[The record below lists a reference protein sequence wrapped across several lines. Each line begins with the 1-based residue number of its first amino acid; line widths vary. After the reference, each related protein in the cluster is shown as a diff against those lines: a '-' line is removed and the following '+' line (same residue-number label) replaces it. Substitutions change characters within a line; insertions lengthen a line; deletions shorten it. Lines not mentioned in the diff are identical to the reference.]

1 MAIFSDWYFCH
12 VIQLSPQEM
21 SLYLNLL
28 TVLRSKNSGWAEM
41 EKALE
46 NLKSASTLHRA
57 YALPIL
63 VDIMFSYRERA
74 WYNPEAES
82 AHSEL
87 LLDAAEQIKQ
97 CLAYSDS
104 QLEHSCE
111 DSNKLCGLID
121 DMAGGDFTKL
131 KDELKGI
138 NCESG
143 QTGRMQSYL
152 ESDKQ
157 AMEIVL
163 LSMIR
168 SVGRDDP
175 EALDAIMESQQQ
187 FLETSYTGRNGILPK
202 MIALSIL
209 GSCKRG
215 FEAILPYLPENWLMY
230 PEYMRLAAETAF
242 APNLESGAESE
253 DAGPESDAEPE
264 EAETGAEA
272 ENTDLEADA
281 ETKNVAP
288 EPVASESD
296 MELENLFREG
306 LSLSFFQQYSY
317 KKFQNEASLWFRTER
332 LTDEDD
338 TNGNE
343 RDRSEK
349 QMLCAI
355 LWQAVLWEYAVELD
369 SRKAMRRLNNLWCVP
384 NYNGNRGYLREL
396 HKQKKI
402 TWTAYALAWISEAD
416 VLNNRKSGRGN
427 RDHLLMATCTPWQ
440 RCREEHVSNHSF
452 ARYPGMGTNCG
463 ALRAFSAVCVI
474 RALFDTDG
482 GRGNG
487 QGKPINL
494 LRLLLNLGAAFGI
507 PAVQQEWDAFSEN
520 HAWSETMRGLGLFA
534 NESLMALGTGA
545 VSSSL
550 PKELW
555 EQFVRIARQKAKKG
569 NRQLQ
574 MLAGQEGMLICA
586 RWAYN
591 AQRSDAAARDKRRR
605 SSWRDYERPLC
616 EYLFPL
622 SEEPAADRIRMD
634 ANALWLYE
642 RTQWHLCQQMEPF
655 REGNWYEGRSRLEN
669 APQIDVYALLRS
681 AQPSWEQWQGIA
693 LDRSAFTGEAWLVAL
708 TMRIQSGLAQRKMR
722 REWVEEWRDTLFQS
736 VDTWGSPVLFSML
749 IAMLRTEADP
759 AEADGGQFDEIL
771 HTVVK
776 VVDLSVTEENIS
788 CLYHLIDALP
798 TGEALFGTATLAGG
812 CGALL
817 LSLEE
822 RSKGSGVWN
831 DLKYYL
837 LQGLAERGRNTKYG
851 MQVLSDYLN
860 RHWDLQCESET
871 RKHYMVHKIQDDWQ
885 PLTDHFIQHNGET
898 LQAARQRL
906 NLQHRDLANGFAV
919 GGAVEARRTR
929 RLGIVCGRIHKKGEK
944 REEKNGEIK
953 LSVGFGGKQPEEIV
967 ISEQNRSRANSFA
980 VGNLITYHAE
990 AKRAFP
996 PFMDQPNGNDRFKAK
1011 LDEITTGGG
1020 VKLSGMMPPTADSG
1034 RQNETILNYW
1044 APNTLGFRNGSYPVE
1059 RGIRCQVAYDEQ
1071 MEAYLPIERD
1081 FFRLLMDHF
1090 YGRKSEGSVEL
1101 NYIESP
1107 YERGEGSALFSL
1119 SPGFNYRLDLLDW
1132 DEDSRK
1138 ALQENLYGKANA
1150 LGVKVT
1156 AQLTARDGFPYL
1168 TITGF
1173 DNRNQQWA
1181 ELFEFGEVYIARRNR
1196 STNVYQIERTVES
1209 GSIPVK
1215 AYLEASGN
1223 QAVQNVQLSEDGW
1236 SLTRQRQNM
1245 VVVTPYKTKYIR
1257 LQGDTR
1263 EQYRQIKEIL
1273 DLKAGDIIPMQAA
1286 FGSRGSTGY
1295 GTAYISRFGLKGMC
1309 SLESLSM
1316 VPELGEKDAFAK
1328 NRTCIIERVFDQEP
1342 RYRRTAKPFMPE
1354 YSVEGDAL
1362 TGIVTEIAD
1371 IDGDGI
1377 EQSVIKAAFLYG
1389 DRVCRLEIP
1398 YTAFD
1403 VPPQYSGS
1411 KVSLT
1416 KGEDGWTATAT
1427 LRDIRVRAL
1436 WEGKW
1441 HKDGVMEGVY
1451 LGEVRLPGQ
1460 PLCHATQDRSR
1471 PVIHFWPRRTRVS
1484 GAEQLCG
1491 ITANDIAG
1499 RGKRPPVVETSW
1511 LHCDPAVFPN
1521 ARWRSTVYF
1530 EYNKRTYWGEAVR
1543 GSFKNS
1549 SFMWNAS
1556 AEITQVSG
1564 GRDSELYILRRI
1576 FRNRSGAD
1584 YETVL
1589 SQSEQMEEINAQW
1602 YRKWYDEGDWHLT
1615 GKIQKGQFHIGDNR
1629 KLPAAVNGDFGK
1641 GWLSDVPFCEKEL
1654 LWYRKIANRY
1664 PENCAARVKM
1674 VLHNG
1679 QWAASCRQ
1687 AAPYSVDEKLAGVFG
1702 AGKDEVI
1709 KNNTLYFAGITE
1721 DGKLRLEWGY
1731 GYTLVVDSENVVD
1744 KDGGTI
1750 GPTLFFGDRITQFSI
1765 QESDGVWKLCV
1776 RELKKGTEFK
1786 VWRDAVF
1793 CSIVH
1798 LLKVF
1803 VSKEKNSVSI
1813 SNVSQAASNVGVNGT
1828 LSYGWGWQAHYNGRL
1843 DRESVQ
1849 LLLEETEESSE
1860 QYIFAQFLI
1869 RDGVDAKYQ
1878 REQVFHY
1885 ISLKQE
1891 DSLLSEL
1898 QGKRVCLTAGSIF
1911 SNYNKKNQRSLGN
1924 DYMLRFY
1931 LPTERPV
1938 SASEAPYEGGAHRRP
1953 SIVVTVMRRNFSVDE
1968 SKMRVSYDQDE
1979 ADAFFNHQMLV
1990 YLMNERSHVGTHE
2003 WFGSVLN
2010 TPLRSTTSL
2019 VRWVQSEPACIVSL
2033 GNEVSAEGVLLEED
2047 AYPVVGRIDTTQ
2059 VEVEVAPG
2067 ILSKIA
2073 KENIEGENHKGSIA
2087 QLIIEGEELKARV
2100 LLASDQTYVTEVGR
2114 AVELL
2119 VMDDAA
2125 KQFQP
2130 DAVNENKRIKHDFTV
2145 AGFPQLQLKSYFLER
2160 MMHRAWP
2167 RVGFVRREGDT
2178 LSVYEPN
2185 SKNGAAA
2192 ASIRIDAETGRPSLY
2207 FFEMGRT
2214 IRSDWSKLSFM
2225 DGDCAAIAE
2234 MVKKGVW
2241 HYHDK
2246 CYARIGP
2253 DGGWAVEP
2261 LPDGSD
2267 YREIVVFPDKRDR
2280 LRVRP
2285 SEFRQYGYSAR
2296 EIIEYGLPKDR
2307 NSFPVAGTDKDN
2319 IWIEVFPGRVVELPK
2334 SMLFVGRKKKDL
2346 STLKTSLLA
2355 PGDELIL
2362 DSHDFSYEGGQR
2374 RLTLIGINYGLRACA
2389 AQAGYLLL
2397 PVQEAVDGGLRLGG
2411 GRWQM
2416 TYPCAAEDLKAVG
2429 KSVALSQDNGLVL
2442 DCQPRRNNTIF
2453 VRMKG
2458 DCLYTET
2465 DRRYEVHI
2473 APNPMNWSG
2482 AEWLYKWLDDLRMRK
2497 AFFAAVGNV
2506 LPMTVTSYVKG
2517 NWPIEV
2523 CYVQPDEELCQVGD
2537 ILCCAVLGLVAEGKI
2552 LYVILRAGR
2561 LLLRVPYPQLLPGFP
2576 AKHAAAV
2583 IRYLQERPNGIWVH
2597 KSEDGWRSG
2606 IYSTQPT
2613 GKTDVYLT
2621 DWLEGT
2627 HGIVCLRADS
2637 MSLVWLP
2644 IKQAAFVETEFK
2656 SDPNRE
2662 RQIWNALKK
2671 ACEREREERKACG
2684 EYTESV
2690 LDAMYILKEGQY
2702 MEDIGA
2708 ISLIDAN
2715 PSNRSLRPR
2724 VNRRAIPLVE
2734 IQNKKMCACI
2744 AELYPH
2750 GSLIELYSEED
2761 GFDWGKPQPITISQ
2775 RTPNN
2780 AVKAVVEG
2788 SMHERIKLSPQLC
2801 AYFDKKNRFGSELD
2815 DDDEASGQERGIF
2828 EEAKG
2833 YFAQYEQSI
2842 SDVEYGRFSNLSGMI
2857 GPVEEK
2863 LLYLL
2868 TYVQEDRENG
2878 YWRCFRYICG
2888 YLNEWLEKRETQQL
2902 LGLGESR
2909 IRFPMVDICGVITAA
2924 LLMNYIVTRG
2934 GRAKKPELCIN
2945 MGKLSVHT
2953 VRMLGLACE
2962 ASIQQEV
2969 LAECV
2974 EKHTRGGLW
2983 ERMYILTLGGER
2995 SNGTS
3000 MRNYLGTL
3008 SQPQYNRMIST
3019 CRYILQQS
3027 MTEDRE
3033 LLLVAESLLYSVGK
3047 LDQYDSFEEHLNHQQ
3062 VPFLTWT
3069 LGKAGRALSP
3079 RESDLIEFDV
3089 LPASIFYQLRGIWN
3103 KICNRKFKS
3112 AYLYLDLG
3120 TEKLFNET
3128 QHGELENLIKNCK
3141 KSLMK
3146 ESRII

>member
-1 MAIFSDWYFCH
+1 MAIFSDWHFCH
-12 VIQLSPQEM
+12 NIQLSPQET

-28 TVLRSKNSGWAEM
+28 TVLRDKNSGRAEM

-46 NLKSASTLHRA
+46 GLKSASTLHRA
-57 YALPIL
+57 YALPVL
-63 VDIMFSYRERA
+63 VDILFSYRERA
-74 WYNPEAES
+74 WYNPEAGG
-82 AHSEL
+82 AHCEL
-87 LLDAAEQIKQ
+87 LLDAAEQLKQ
-97 CLAYSDS
+97 CLAYSDA
-104 QLEHSCE
+104 QLERSRE
-111 DSNKLCGLID
+111 DSNKLYGLID
-121 DMAGGDFTKL
+121 DMAGEDFTKL
-131 KDELKGI
+131 KDGLRGI
-138 NCESG
+138 HVKSG
-143 QTGRMQSYL
+143 QTGRVQSYL

-168 SVGRDDP
+168 SVGEDDP
-175 EALDAIMESQQQ
+175 EALDALMESQQQ
-187 FLETSYTGRNGILPK
+187 LLENSYRDRNGMLPK
-202 MIALSIL
+202 LIALSIL
-209 GSCKRG
+209 GGCKRG
-215 FEAILPYLPENWLMY
+215 FEAILPYLPEDWLMY

-242 APNLESGAESE
+242 APDLESGAETE
-253 DAGPESDAEPE
+253 AAEPE
-264 EAETGAEA
+264 PA
-272 ENTDLEADA
+272 
-281 ETKNVAP
+281 
-288 EPVASESD
+288 ASGFD
-296 MELENLFREG
+296 MELENLFRES

-317 KKFQNEASLWFRTER
+317 KIDQDEASLWFRTER
-332 LTDEDD
+332 LTDEAN
-338 TNGNE
+338 TNGTT

-369 SRKAMRRLNNLWCVP
+369 SRKALKRLDNLWCVP
-384 NYNGNRGYLREL
+384 NYSGNRGYLWEL
-396 HKQKKI
+396 YKQKKI
-402 TWTAYALAWISEAD
+402 TWAAFALARRSEAD
-416 VLNNRKSGRGN
+416 VFHNRKTGREN

-440 RCREEHVSNHSF
+440 RCREEHVVNHSF

-463 ALRAFSAVCVI
+463 ALRAFSALCVI
-474 RALFDTDG
+474 RALFDADAG
-482 GRGNG
+482 GCSNE

-520 HAWSETMRGLGLFA
+520 HVWSETMRGLGLFA
-534 NESLMALGTGA
+534 NESLMALGTGT

-555 EQFVRIARQKAKKG
+555 GQFVQIARQKAKKG

-574 MLAGQEGMLICA
+574 LLAGQEGMLICA

-605 SSWRDYERPLC
+605 SPWTDYERPLC

-622 SEEPAADRIRMD
+622 SEEPAADRIRID

-642 RTQWHLCQQMEPF
+642 RTKWHLCQQMEPF
-655 REGNWYEGRSRLEN
+655 REGNWYEGRGQREN
-669 APQIDVYALLRS
+669 APKIDVYALLRS
-681 AQPSWEQWQGIA
+681 AQPSWEQWQGLA
-693 LDRSAFTGEAWLVAL
+693 LDRSAFTGEAWLIGL
-708 TMRIQSGLAQRKMR
+708 TMRIQSGLTQRRVR
-722 REWVEEWRDTLFQS
+722 REWIEEWRDTLFQS
-736 VDTWGSPVLFSML
+736 VDAWGSPVLFSLL
-749 IAMLRTEADP
+749 IAMLRTDADP
-759 AEADGGQFDEIL
+759 AEEDGRQFDEIL

-776 VVDLSVTEENIS
+776 VIDLSVTEENIS

-798 TGEALFGTATLAGG
+798 AGEALFGTATLAGG

-822 RSKGSGVWN
+822 RSKDSGVWK

-860 RHWDLQCESET
+860 WHWDLRCESET
-871 RKHYMVHKIQDDWQ
+871 KKHYMVHEIQDDWQ

-898 LQAARQRL
+898 LQVARQRL
-906 NLQHRDLANGFAV
+906 NLRHRDLANGFAV
-919 GGAVEARRTR
+919 GGAAEASRTR
-929 RLGIVCGRIHKKGEK
+929 RLGIVCGRIRKKGEK
-944 REEKNGEIK
+944 REEKNGEFK
-953 LSVGFGGKQPEEIV
+953 LSVGFGGTQPEEIV
-967 ISEQNRSRANSFA
+967 ISEQNRFQPNRFA
-980 VGNLITYHAE
+980 VGSLITYHAE
-990 AKRAFP
+990 DKRASP

-1011 LDEITTGGG
+1011 LDEITTGRG
-1020 VKLSGMMPPTADSG
+1020 VKLSGIMPPTADSG

-1044 APNTLGFRNGSYPVE
+1044 APNTLGFRNGRYPVE
-1059 RGIRCQVAYDEQ
+1059 RGVSCQIAYDEQ

-1090 YGRKSEGSVEL
+1090 YGRKSESSVEL
-1101 NYIESP
+1101 YYIESP
-1107 YERGEGSALFSL
+1107 YERGEDSALFSL

-1132 DEDSRK
+1132 DEESRK
-1138 ALQENLYGKANA
+1138 TLREKLYGKANA

-1168 TITGF
+1168 TITDF
-1173 DNRNQQWA
+1173 DDQNQQWA
-1181 ELFEFGEVYIARRNR
+1181 ELFEFGEVYIARRNSR
-1196 STNVYQIERTVES
+1196 TNVYQIERTVES
-1209 GSIPVK
+1209 GSVPVA
-1215 AYLEASGN
+1215 AYLETGGK

-1236 SLTRQRQNM
+1236 SLTRQRQKL
-1245 VVVTPYKTKYIR
+1245 VAVTPYKTKYIR
-1257 LQGDTR
+1257 LLGDAG

-1273 DLKAGDIIPMQAA
+1273 DLKAGDIIPLQAA

-1295 GTAYISRFGLKGMC
+1295 GTAYISRFGLKGLC
-1309 SLESLSM
+1309 SLESLSL
-1316 VPELGEKDAFAK
+1316 VPDLGEKDAFAK
-1328 NRTCIIERVFDQEP
+1328 NRPCIIERVFDREAEH
-1342 RYRRTAKPFMPE
+1342 RRTAKPFTPTHP
-1354 YSVEGDAL
+1354 VEGDEL

-1371 IDGDGI
+1371 IDGDSI
-1377 EQSVIKAAFLYG
+1377 EQSVIKAAFLCG

-1427 LRDIRVRAL
+1427 LREIRVRAL
-1436 WEGKW
+1436 WKGEW
-1441 HKDGVMEGVY
+1441 HQDGDMEGVY
-1451 LGEVRLPGQ
+1451 LGEVKLPGQ
-1460 PLCHATQDRSR
+1460 PLCHATQDRNN
-1471 PVIHFWPRRTRVS
+1471 PVIHFWPRRTRVR

-1491 ITANDIAG
+1491 IPVNDIAG
-1499 RGKRPPVVETSW
+1499 RGKRPPIVETYW
-1511 LHCDPAVFPN
+1511 LRCDPAVFPN
-1521 ARWRSTVYF
+1521 ARWRSIVYF
-1530 EYNKRTYWGEAVR
+1530 EYNKRTYWGEAVS
-1543 GSFKNS
+1543 GNFKNS
-1549 SFMWNAS
+1549 SFMWHAS

-1564 GRDSELYILRRI
+1564 GKDDELYILRRI
-1576 FRNRSGAD
+1576 FQNRSGVDSEA
-1584 YETVL
+1584 VL
-1589 SQSEQMEEINAQW
+1589 SQREQMEEINALW
-1602 YRKWYDEGDWHLT
+1602 YRDWYDKGDWHLT
-1615 GKIQKGQFHIGDNR
+1615 GKIHKGQFHIEDGH
-1629 KLPAAVNGDFGK
+1629 KLPAVVEGDFTK

-1654 LWYRKIANRY
+1654 LWYRKSANRY

-1674 VLHNG
+1674 VPHNG
-1679 QWAASCRQ
+1679 QWVASCRQ
-1687 AAPYSVDEKLAGVFG
+1687 ASPYSVDEKLAGVFG

-1709 KNNTLYFAGITE
+1709 KNNTLYFAGLTE

-1750 GPTLFFGDRITQFSI
+1750 GPTLFFGDRITQFLV

-1776 RELKKGTEFK
+1776 MELKKGTEFK

-1813 SNVSQAASNVGVNGT
+1813 NNVSQAASKVGDNGT
-1828 LSYGWGWQAHYNGRL
+1828 LFDGWRWQTHYNGRL
-1843 DRESVQ
+1843 DQESVR

-1860 QYIFAQFLI
+1860 QYIFAQLLI
-1869 RDGVDAKYQ
+1869 HDGMGTKYQ

-1885 ISLKQE
+1885 ISLKQ
-1891 DSLLSEL
+1891 DNSLLSEL
-1898 QGKRVCLTAGSIF
+1898 QGKRVCLTAGSIY
-1911 SNYNKKNQRSLGN
+1911 SNYYKKNQRSLGN
-1924 DYMLRFY
+1924 DYLLRFY

-1938 SASEAPYEGGAHRRP
+1938 SASEAPYEGGAHRPP

-1979 ADAFFNHQMLV
+1979 ADAFFDYHMLV
-1990 YLMNERSHVGTHE
+1990 YLMNERGHVGTHE
-2003 WFGSVLN
+2003 WLGSVLN
-2010 TPLRSTTSL
+2010 TPLRSTASL
-2019 VRWVQSEPACIVSL
+2019 VRWVQSQPACIVSL

-2047 AYPVVGRIDTTQ
+2047 ACPVVGRIDTTQ

-2100 LLASDQTYVTEVGR
+2100 LLASDQTYVTELGR

-2145 AGFPQLQLKSYFLER
+2145 ASFPQLQLKSNFLEQ

-2178 LSVYEPN
+2178 LSVYEPD

-2192 ASIRIDAETGRPSLY
+2192 AAIRIDAETNRPSLY
-2207 FFEMGRT
+2207 FFETRRT
-2214 IRSDWSKLSFM
+2214 IQSDWSKLSFM

-2234 MVKKGVW
+2234 AVKKSVW

-2246 CYARIGP
+2246 CYAQIGP
-2253 DGGWAVEP
+2253 DGEWAVKP

-2267 YREIVVFPDKRDR
+2267 YQEIVVFPDKRNR
-2280 LRVRP
+2280 LRIRP

-2307 NSFPVAGTDKDN
+2307 NSFPVAGTDKDS
-2319 IWIEVFPGRVVELPK
+2319 IWIEIFPGRVVELPK
-2334 SMLFVGRKKKDL
+2334 TMLFVGRQKKNL
-2346 STLKTSLLA
+2346 STLKTLLLA

-2362 DSHDFSYEGGQR
+2362 DSQDFSYKGGQR
-2374 RLTLIGINYGLRACA
+2374 RLALIGINYGLRAYA
-2389 AQAGYLLL
+2389 PQAGYLFL
-2397 PVQEAVDGGLRLGG
+2397 PVQEAIDGGLRLGG

-2416 TYPCAAEDLKAVG
+2416 TYPCAADDLNAIG
-2429 KSVALSQDNGLVL
+2429 KSVALSQDNGLIL
-2442 DCQPRRNNTIF
+2442 GWQPRRNNTIF

-2458 DCLYTET
+2458 DSLYTET
-2465 DRRYEVHI
+2465 DRRYEVYI
-2473 APNPMNWSG
+2473 APNPQNWSG
-2482 AEWLYKWLDDLRMRK
+2482 ARWLYKWLNDLGMRK
-2497 AFFAAVGNV
+2497 AFFAAVENV
-2506 LPMTVTSYVKG
+2506 LPMTVTSYVDG
-2517 NWPIEV
+2517 NSPIEV
-2523 CYVQPDEELCQVGD
+2523 CYAQPDEKFCHVGD

-2552 LYVILRAGR
+2552 LYVILRAGW

-2583 IRYLQERPNGIWVH
+2583 IRYLRERPNGIWIH

-2613 GKTDVYLT
+2613 GKTDVYLI

-2627 HGIVCLRADS
+2627 HGIICFRADS
-2637 MSLVWLP
+2637 MSLAWLP
-2644 IKQAAFVETEFK
+2644 IKQATFVETELK
-2656 SDPNRE
+2656 SDPDRE
-2662 RQIWNALKK
+2662 QQIWNALKK
-2671 ACEREREERKACG
+2671 AYEREREERKASG
-2684 EYTESV
+2684 EYTASV

-2702 MEDIGA
+2702 MEDSGA

-2734 IQNKKMCACI
+2734 IQNKNMCACI

-2761 GFDWGKPQPITISQ
+2761 GFDWGKPQPIIISQ
-2775 RTPNN
+2775 RTPDN

-2815 DDDEASGQERGIF
+2815 DDEASGQERGVF

-2833 YFAQYEQSI
+2833 YFAKYEQSF
-2842 SDVEYGRFSNLSGMI
+2842 SDVEYGRLSDLSDMS

-2868 TYVQEDRENG
+2868 TYVQEDWKNG
-2878 YWRCFRYICG
+2878 YGRCFRYICG
-2888 YLNEWLEKRETQQL
+2888 YLKEWLEKRETQQL

-2909 IRFPMVDICGVITAA
+2909 RRFPMVDICGVVTAA
-2924 LLMNYIVTRG
+2924 MLMNYIATRG
-2934 GRAKKPELCIN
+2934 GWGKKPELCIN

-2969 LAECV
+2969 LTECV

-2983 ERMYILTLGGER
+2983 ERLYILTLGGER

-3000 MRNYLGTL
+3000 MQNYLGTL

-3047 LDQYDSFEEHLNHQQ
+3047 LEQYDSFEAHLNYQ
-3062 VPFLTWT
+3062 PGSFLTWT
-3069 LGKAGRALSP
+3069 LGKAGRALTP
-3079 RESDLIEFDV
+3079 RASDLTAFDV
-3089 LPASIFYQLRGIWN
+3089 LPDSIYYQLRGIWN
-3103 KICNRKFKS
+3103 QICGREFKS
-3112 AYLYLDLG
+3112 TYLYLDLG

-3128 QHGELENLIKNCK
+3128 QRGELDNLVKNCK
-3141 KSLMK
+3141 NSLMK